1 VPVERHNKFV
11 WVGESRRVEE
21 TPTLDGTRA
30 ALDDIVYCNDLCGN
44 GLVLILGDLL
54 DINDIDGKQRDLQRA
69 RTVNTRLAGYVG
81 LWKVRLL

>member
-1 VPVERHNKFV
+1 
-11 WVGESRRVEE
+11 VEE

-30 ALDDIVYCNDLCGN
+30 ALDVIVYCNDRRGN

-54 DINDIDGKQRDLQRA
+54 DITDIDGKQRDLQRA
-69 RTVNTRLAGYVG
+69 RAVNTRLAGYAG